1 MAKVTALNKT
11 EILRKAIEIASST
24 VKPQT
29 KIENVLKHTARE
41 LCMDK
46 AFIFGLDKEKKN
58 LLLRVANE
66 NIADWPDQAEIPVGK
81 GLVGLAVKE
90 KKPLVVHNEL
100 LAGESAIWDRF
111 ATRVA
116 LPILDDT
123 FLYGALVLW
132 SQETVAVDRDVI
144 AILEAVCLELAG
156 ILRNFKLSLEA
167 KRRISELSALFEIG
181 KAIST
186 HIDLQRLVNELV
198 HICAKVVNARGA
210 LLTIFDPNK
219 SEVIIKSAFGER
231 LGDEIPPMCVG
242 LNFQRGLTGSLC
254 VYQKRS
260 WEDGTL
266 IPFDE
271 EDARLLAAMAS
282 FFSSALEKSIVYKE
296 MEHLL
301 QKNEELVRRLST
313 LYDISSSMMTTVDF
327 EEVLDIILQAI
338 IVREGLGFDRAMIA
352 LIDDDYKVLRLYKW
366 LSRPSIQEEN
376 SLILTPSES
385 LPNVEPSRHIRSHLH
400 MDLPFSEEG
409 GPIAVSLLKGEATI
423 ITREPGD
430 LKNQESEIYR
440 ILGLSFAVVP
450 LVAKDKPIGAI
461 VADHFAKGKEVTVQE
476 LKTLSML
483 AHQAALSIENSR
495 LYSFVEG
502 VNRELR
508 EAKEK
513 LMETE
518 KMAALG
524 EITAGL
530 AHEIRNPLVSI
541 GGFARRL
548 LKKAGEESSIK
559 SYLDVIVAEV
569 ERLEKILRDVLDF
582 SQESANAQ
590 FQLGNLNQTIQEALN
605 YLKLEFEGAN
615 IQVIKD
621 FSDIPPI
628 WGDHRQ
634 LRHLFFNLF
643 LNARQAMKQGGILVL
658 RTYLDTTKPDPP
670 SVKVEVTDSGGG
682 IPVDILHNIFNPFF
696 TTKAQGTGLG
706 LSIVHRII
714 KRHQG
719 DIEVDNKPGAGVS
732 FIMTFPILSEAK
744 LI

>member
-1 MAKVTALNKT
+1 MARVTALSRT

-41 LCMDK
+41 LGMDK
-46 AFIFGLDKEKKN
+46 GFIFGLDKEKKN

-81 GLVGLAVKE
+81 GLIGLAVKE
-90 KKPLVVHNEL
+90 KKPLIVHNEL
-100 LAGESAIWDRF
+100 LAGESPIWNRF

-132 SQETVAVDRDVI
+132 SEDTVAVDRDVI
-144 AILEAVCLELAG
+144 AILEAVCLELSG

-167 KRRISELSALFEIG
+167 KKRISELSALFEIG

-186 HIDLQRLVNELV
+186 HIDLQKLVNEVV

-219 SEVIIKSAFGER
+219 GETIIKSTFGER
-231 LGDEIPPMCVG
+231 KSDEVPPMCVG
-242 LNFQRGLTGSLC
+242 LNFQRGITGALC

-260 WEDGTL
+260 WEDGTV
-266 IPFDE
+266 ISFDE
-271 EDARLLAAMAS
+271 EDARLLGAMAS
-282 FFSSALEKSIVYKE
+282 FFSSALEKSIVYDE
-296 MEHLL
+296 MERLVR
-301 QKNEELVRRLST
+301 KNEELVRRLST

-352 LIDDDYKVLRLYKW
+352 LLDEDYKVLRIYKW
-366 LSRPSIQEEN
+366 LVRPSIQEEN
-376 SLILTPSES
+376 RLFFTPSEA
-385 LPNVEPSRHIRSHLH
+385 LPNADSSWHILNNL
-400 MDLPFSEEG
+400 DIELPFSEDG
-409 GPIAVSLLKGEATI
+409 GPIAVSLVKGEATI
-423 ITREPGD
+423 ITREPGE
-430 LKNQESEIYR
+430 LTNNKSEIYQH
-440 ILGLSFAVVP
+440 LGPSFAVVP
-450 LVAKDKPIGAI
+450 LVAKDKPIGVI
-461 VADHFAKGKEVTVQE
+461 VADHYARGKKVTIQE

-483 AHQAALSIENSR
+483 AHQAALSLENSR

-524 EITAGL
+524 EITAGV

-548 LKKAGEESSIK
+548 LKRAGEDSSING
-559 SYLDVIVAEV
+559 YLDVIVTQV

-582 SQESANAQ
+582 SQESSNAQ
-590 FQLGNLNQTIQEALN
+590 FQLENLNQTIQQALN

-621 FSDIPPI
+621 FSDLPPI

-658 RTYLDTTKPDPP
+658 RTYFDDAQDHP

-732 FIMTFPILSEAK
+732 FIVTFPVLSEAK